1 MKTAKL
7 GATIALLLFVAAT
20 VGMLIAQE
28 VSRPGTELT
37 ADDGSPGPASETV
50 AAAPEPSS
58 GESSAEPSASTSA
71 GEPESI
77 VEAANDADLGPEAN
91 EGDAVASTAQSVT
104 NTACVIDAIY
114 FHNTYR
120 CVTCLKIEGDAKAIV
135 EKEFAEE
142 LAAGKLRWST
152 INMEENR
159 SYISQ
164 YDLASPSLVL
174 IRKAGDEIV
183 DWITLKD
190 TWSLIRSETRFAMYI
205 VDSFQAFLEECP

>member
-1 MKTAKL
+1 MKAARL
-7 GATIALLLFVAAT
+7 VVTIALLLFVGAT
-20 VGMLIAQE
+20 VGTLVAKEVARPETTRIA
-28 VSRPGTELT
+28 
-37 ADDGSPGPASETV
+37 DGSDSSTMTDETTTVVDPEPAVTEE
-50 AAAPEPSS
+50 PEPS
-58 GESSAEPSASTSA
+58 G
-71 GEPESI
+71 
-77 VEAANDADLGPEAN
+77 VETPDEEEAP
-91 EGDAVASTAQSVT
+91 GD
-104 NTACVIDAIY
+104 TACVIEAIY

-152 INMEENR
+152 IDMEENR

-174 IRKAGDEIV
+174 IRKAGDEVV

-190 TWSLIRSETRFAMYI
+190 TWNLIRSETRFAPYI
-205 VDSFQAFLEECP
+205 VDSFQAFLKGCP

>member
-20 VGMLIAQE
+20 VGTLIAKE
-28 VSRPGTELT
+28 VARPETT
-37 ADDGSPGPASETV
+37 RIADGSDSSTMTDETTAV
-50 AAAPEPSS
+50 VDPETAVTEEPEPS
-58 GESSAEPSASTSA
+58 E
-71 GEPESI
+71 
-77 VEAANDADLGPEAN
+77 VETPDEEEAP
-91 EGDAVASTAQSVT
+91 GD
-104 NTACVIDAIY
+104 TACVIEAIY

-174 IRKAGDEIV
+174 IRKAGDEVV
-183 DWITLKD
+183 DWITLDD
-190 TWSLIRSETRFAMYI
+190 TWALIRYETRFAMYI
-205 VDSFQAFLEECP
+205 VDSFRAFLEGCQ

>member
-7 GATIALLLFVAAT
+7 GATIALLLFVGAT

-37 ADDGSPGPASETV
+37 ADDGSPGPAPETV

-58 GESSAEPSASTSA
+58 GESSAEASASTVSPT
-71 GEPESI
+71 ETVST
-77 VEAANDADLGPEAN
+77 VE
-91 EGDAVASTAQSVT
+91 VVT

-114 FHNTYR
+114 FHNTFR

-174 IRKAGDEIV
+174 IRKAGDEVV

-205 VDSFQAFLEECP
+205 VEGFRAFLDGCP

>member
-7 GATIALLLFVAAT
+7 GATIALLLFVGAT

-28 VSRPGTELT
+28 VSRPGTELI
-37 ADDGSPGPASETV
+37 ADDGSPGPAPETV
-50 AAAPEPSS
+50 ASAP
-58 GESSAEPSASTSA
+58 ESSAADEAGVGVQTHEEEPAVSPAESEST
-71 GEPESI
+71 
-77 VEAANDADLGPEAN
+77 VE
-91 EGDAVASTAQSVT
+91 VVT
-104 NTACVIDAIY
+104 NTACVIEAIY

-174 IRKAGDEIV
+174 IRKAGDEVV

-190 TWSLIRSETRFAMYI
+190 TWNLIRSETRFAPYI
-205 VDSFQAFLEECP
+205 VDSFQAFLEGCP

>member
-1 MKTAKL
+1 MKAARL
-7 GATIALLLFVAAT
+7 VVTIALLLFVGAT
-20 VGMLIAQE
+20 VGTLVAKEVARPETTRIA
-28 VSRPGTELT
+28 
-37 ADDGSPGPASETV
+37 DGSDSSTMTDETTTVVDPEPAVTEE
-50 AAAPEPSS
+50 PEPS
-58 GESSAEPSASTSA
+58 E
-71 GEPESI
+71 
-77 VEAANDADLGPEAN
+77 VETPDEEEAP
-91 EGDAVASTAQSVT
+91 GD
-104 NTACVIDAIY
+104 TACVIEAIY

-174 IRKAGDEIV
+174 IRKAGDEVV

-190 TWSLIRSETRFAMYI
+190 TWNLIRSETRFAPYI
-205 VDSFQAFLEECP
+205 VDSFQAFLKGCP

>member
-7 GATIALLLFVAAT
+7 GATIALLLFVGAT

-58 GESSAEPSASTSA
+58 GESSAEASASTVSPT
-71 GEPESI
+71 ETVST
-77 VEAANDADLGPEAN
+77 VE
-91 EGDAVASTAQSVT
+91 VVT

-120 CVTCLKIEGDAKAIV
+120 CVTCLKIEGDARAIV

-174 IRKAGDEIV
+174 IRKAGDEVV

-190 TWSLIRSETRFAMYI
+190 TWSLIRSETRFAPYI

>member
-7 GATIALLLFVAAT
+7 GATIALLLFVGAT

-37 ADDGSPGPASETV
+37 ADDGSPGPAPETV

-58 GESSAEPSASTSA
+58 GESSAEASISA
-71 GEPESI
+71 GELESI
-77 VEAANDADLGPEAN
+77 VEAANDTGLGVESN

-104 NTACVIDAIY
+104 NTACVIEAIY

-174 IRKAGDEIV
+174 IRKAGDEVV
-183 DWITLKD
+183 DWITLDD
-190 TWSLIRSETRFAMYI
+190 TWALIRYETRFAMYI
-205 VDSFQAFLEECP
+205 VDSVRAFLEGCP

>member
-1 MKTAKL
+1 MKAARL
-7 GATIALLLFVAAT
+7 VVTIALLLFVGAT
-20 VGMLIAQE
+20 VGTLVAKEVARPETTRIA
-28 VSRPGTELT
+28 
-37 ADDGSPGPASETV
+37 DGSDSSTMTDETTTVVDPEPAVTEE
-50 AAAPEPSS
+50 PEPS
-58 GESSAEPSASTSA
+58 E
-71 GEPESI
+71 
-77 VEAANDADLGPEAN
+77 VETPDEEEAP
-91 EGDAVASTAQSVT
+91 GD
-104 NTACVIDAIY
+104 TACVIEAIY

-152 INMEENR
+152 IDMEENR

-174 IRKAGDEIV
+174 IRKAGDDVV

-190 TWSLIRSETRFAMYI
+190 TWNLIRSETRFAPYI

>member
-7 GATIALLLFVAAT
+7 GATIALLLFVGAT

-37 ADDGSPGPASETV
+37 ADDGSPGPAPETV

-58 GESSAEPSASTSA
+58 GESSAEASTSA
-71 GEPESI
+71 GELESI
-77 VEAANDADLGPEAN
+77 VEAANDTDLGVEAN

-104 NTACVIDAIY
+104 NTACVIEAIY

-174 IRKAGDEIV
+174 IRKAGDEVV
-183 DWITLKD
+183 DWITLDD
-190 TWSLIRSETRFAMYI
+190 TWALIRYETRFAMYI
-205 VDSFQAFLEECP
+205 VDSVRAFLEGCP

>member
-7 GATIALLLFVAAT
+7 GATIALLLFVGAT

-37 ADDGSPGPASETV
+37 ADDGSPGPAPETV

-58 GESSAEPSASTSA
+58 GESSAEASASTVSPT
-71 GEPESI
+71 ETVST
-77 VEAANDADLGPEAN
+77 VE
-91 EGDAVASTAQSVT
+91 VVT

-114 FHNTYR
+114 FHNTFR

-174 IRKAGDEIV
+174 IRKAGDEVV

-190 TWSLIRSETRFAMYI
+190 TWNLIRSETRFAPYI
-205 VDSFQAFLEECP
+205 VDSFQAFLEGCP

>member
-37 ADDGSPGPASETV
+37 ADDGSPGPAPETV
-50 AAAPEPSS
+50 AAAPESSS
-58 GESSAEPSASTSA
+58 GESSASASTSA

-77 VEAANDADLGPEAN
+77 VEAANDANPDTETNVGEPT
-91 EGDAVASTAQSVT
+91 VSTVDVVD
-104 NTACVIDAIY
+104 TACVIEAIY
-114 FHNTYR
+114 FHNTFR

-135 EKEFAEE
+135 EEEFAEE

-174 IRKAGDEIV
+174 IRKAGDEVV

-205 VDSFQAFLEECP
+205 VDSFRAFLEGCP

>member
-1 MKTAKL
+1 MKAARL
-7 GATIALLLFVAAT
+7 VVTIALLLFVGAT
-20 VGMLIAQE
+20 VGTLVAKEVARPETTRIA
-28 VSRPGTELT
+28 
-37 ADDGSPGPASETV
+37 DGSDSSTMTDETTTVVDPEPAVTEE
-50 AAAPEPSS
+50 PEPS
-58 GESSAEPSASTSA
+58 G
-71 GEPESI
+71 
-77 VEAANDADLGPEAN
+77 VETPDEEEAP
-91 EGDAVASTAQSVT
+91 GD
-104 NTACVIDAIY
+104 TACVIEAIY

-152 INMEENR
+152 IDMEENR

-174 IRKAGDEIV
+174 IRKAGDDVV

-190 TWSLIRSETRFAMYI
+190 TWNLIRSETRFAPYI
-205 VDSFQAFLEECP
+205 VDSFQAFLEGCP